1 MALRKNKFM
10 KKTKLNKTKTD
21 TPSLISSL
29 SGIPLKASYG
39 PKDVDQKKA
48 KKDLK
53 DPGQFP
59 FTRGLYPEGYRLK
72 PWTIRQFA
80 GFGLAK
86 ETNKRFRFLL
96 KSGQTGLSTAFDL
109 PTLMGYDSDHSRSLG
124 EVGKCGVAVDSL
136 CDVEEIY
143 SGIPLDQISTSMT
156 INGPAAI
163 VFAFFVACAEKQGVK
178 LKQVRGT
185 LQNDILKE
193 YIAQRTWVFPPGPSL
208 RLIVDLMKFT
218 TKKMPEFNPVS
229 VSGYHIREAGSTA
242 LQELAFTLM
251 DGFTYVEEGIKAGL
265 KVDDF
270 APRISF
276 FFNAHLDF
284 FEEIAKYRAA
294 RRIWARHMKN
304 RYHAKNPR
312 SLWLRFHAQTAGVS
326 LTEQQPENNVVR
338 TAVEALSAVLG
349 GCQSLH
355 TNSMD
360 ETIALPSELAAH
372 IAVRTQQ
379 VLAHETGVTNVVDPL
394 GGSYY
399 LEWLTNQFEEE
410 AESYF
415 KKIRNLGGVVS
426 AIEAGF
432 YQKEISDAAEKYQR
446 EVEEKKR
453 IVVGVNQFQ
462 LEKEISRIPRLEITE
477 NTEKAQVRKVKR
489 LKKTRNQ
496 GKVKQ
501 TLVSLRKAAKGKSN
515 LIPYLID
522 CAHAYATLGEIVE
535 TLKEDFGEY
544 IPPSVV

>member
-1 MALRKNKFM
+1 MKKNK
-10 KKTKLNKTKTD
+10 KKPKAKSQKLRASFSKPKAVH
-21 TPSLISSL
+21 SM
-29 SGIPLKASYG
+29 SGIPLKAYYEA
-39 PKDVDQKKA
+39 KDLDA
-48 KKDLK
+48 KKVKQDLK
-53 DPGQFP
+53 PPGEYP
-59 FTRGLYPEGYRLK
+59 FTRGLYAEGYRTK

-109 PTLMGYDSDHSRSLG
+109 PTLMGYDSDHERSLG

-136 CDVEEIY
+136 KDMEDLY

-156 INGPAAI
+156 INGPAVIA
-163 VFAFFVACAEKQGVK
+163 FAFYVACAEKQGAK
-178 LKQVRGT
+178 IRDLRGT

-193 YIAQRTWVFPPGPSL
+193 YIAQRTWVFPPDPSL

-218 TKKMPEFNPVS
+218 SKKMPSFNPVS

-242 LQELAFTLM
+242 VQELAFTLM

-265 KVDDF
+265 DVDDF
-270 APRISF
+270 VPRISF

-294 RRIWARHMKN
+294 RRIWARHMKKK
-304 RYHAKNPR
+304 YKAKNPK

-326 LTEQQPENNVVR
+326 LTEQQPENNIVR
-338 TAVEALSAVLG
+338 TAIEAFSAVLG

-355 TNSMD
+355 TNSLD

-379 VLAHETGVTNVVDPL
+379 LIANETGVANVADPL

-399 LEWLTNQFEEE
+399 LEALTDTFEKE
-410 AESYF
+410 AEEYF
-415 KKIRNLGGVVS
+415 KKIRALGGVVS
-426 AIEAGF
+426 AIEAGY
-432 YQKEISDAAEKYQR
+432 YQKEISDAAEHFQKQ
-446 EVEEKKR
+446 VESGER
-453 IVVGVNQFQ
+453 VVVGVNKFT
-462 LEKEISRIPRLEITE
+462 LEKEIFHPPILEITKE
-477 NTEKAQVRKVKR
+477 QQKIQIRALKKLKKNRNQRKVK
-489 LKKTRNQ
+489 Q
-496 GKVKQ
+496 
-501 TLVSLRKAAKGKSN
+501 SLAALSKAAKGKAN

-522 CAHAYATLGEIVE
+522 CAHAYASMGEIVDC
-535 TLKEDFGEY
+535 LKEHFGEY
-544 IPPSVV
+544 IPPAVV